1 VHTET
6 AQESPQSQRVNI
18 LRSDAGTLRSICDA
32 DAIAFTPA
40 TSDGLDPM
48 LSLWESAAQAAF
60 LQRFAAG
67 ERSPRRMLQ
76 AVRLR
81 TITPHD
87 PTRLLDRNTPM
98 QDAPRA

>member
-1 VHTET
+1 V
-6 AQESPQSQRVNI
+6 AARAP
-18 LRSDAGTLRSICDA
+18 DA

-40 TSDGLDPM
+40 THDALDPM
-48 LSLWESAAQAAF
+48 LSIWEPAAQEAF

-81 TITPHD
+81 TITPPD
-87 PTRLLDRNTPM
+87 PARLLDRNSPSS
-98 QDAPRA
+98 